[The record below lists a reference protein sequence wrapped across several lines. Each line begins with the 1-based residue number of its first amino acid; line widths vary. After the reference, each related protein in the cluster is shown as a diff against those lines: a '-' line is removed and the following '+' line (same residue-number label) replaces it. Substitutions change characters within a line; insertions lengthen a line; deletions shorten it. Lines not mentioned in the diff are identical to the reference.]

1 MNDTTEVMILKQTDY
16 RERAALVTVLS
27 KEYGKL
33 TLSAE
38 GVRKLTSK
46 NAGALI
52 PCTKASLTIDYSEGR
67 TMFRLKGART
77 VKAYK
82 NIHKDLIL
90 SAAAGVLSEIAD
102 QMTYTDHDI
111 VSAVH
116 TYTLLEEALDLLEN
130 GEKSDTVLAL
140 FLSTMMKNAGMSPNV
155 DECVMCGRTNA
166 AAISVRDGGFLC
178 DRCAAQAGVPPRS
191 VTELKRFRL
200 ISKAELK
207 HYPIVKEST
216 ERTIEDLAILLE
228 ILNRHAGIEIRS
240 FSLYQRVFH

>member
-1 MNDTTEVMILKQTDY
+1 MNDVTQAIILKQTDY
-16 RERAALVTVLS
+16 RERAALVTVLT
-27 KEYGKL
+27 EDYGKL

-52 PCTKASLTIDYSEGR
+52 TCTKAAVTIDYSEGR
-67 TMFRLKGART
+67 TMFRLKNART
-77 VKAYK
+77 VKAYR
-82 NIHKDLIL
+82 NIHADLIL

-111 VSAVH
+111 ASAVK
-116 TYTLLEEALDLLEN
+116 TYALLEEALDLLEN
-130 GEKSDTVLAL
+130 NEKSDTVLAL

-155 DECVMCGRTNA
+155 DECVMCGRPNA

-178 DRCAAQAGVPPRS
+178 DRCAALAGIPPRS

-200 ISKAELK
+200 VSKAELR

-216 ERTIEDLAILLE
+216 EHTIGELAVLLE

-240 FSLYQRVFH
+240 FSLFQRVFH

>member
-1 MNDTTEVMILKQTDY
+1 MNDVTQAIILKQTDY
-16 RERAALVTVLS
+16 RERAALVTVLT
-27 KEYGKL
+27 EDYGKL

-52 PCTKASLTIDYSEGR
+52 TCTKAAVTIDYSEGR
-67 TMFRLKGART
+67 TMFRLKNART
-77 VKAYK
+77 VKAYR
-82 NIHKDLIL
+82 NIHADLIL

-111 VSAVH
+111 ASAVK
-116 TYTLLEEALDLLEN
+116 TYALLEEALDLLEN
-130 GEKSDTVLAL
+130 NEKSDTVLAL

-155 DECVMCGRTNA
+155 DECVMCGRPNA
-166 AAISVRDGGFLC
+166 AAVSVRDGGFLC
-178 DRCAAQAGVPPRS
+178 DRCAAQAGIPPRS

-200 ISKAELK
+200 VSKAELR

-216 ERTIEDLAILLE
+216 DHTIGELAVLLE

-240 FSLYQRVFH
+240 FSLFQRDFH

>member
-1 MNDTTEVMILKQTDY
+1 MNDVTQAIILKQTDY
-16 RERAALVTVLS
+16 RERAALVTVLT
-27 KEYGKL
+27 EDYGKL

-52 PCTKASLTIDYSEGR
+52 TCTKAAVTIDYSEGR
-67 TMFRLKGART
+67 TMFRLKNART
-77 VKAYK
+77 VKAYR
-82 NIHKDLIL
+82 NIHADLIL

-111 VSAVH
+111 ASAVK
-116 TYTLLEEALDLLEN
+116 TYALLEEALDLLEN
-130 GEKSDTVLAL
+130 NEKSDTVLAL

-155 DECVMCGRTNA
+155 DECVMCGRPNA

-178 DRCAAQAGVPPRS
+178 DRCAALAGIPPRS

-200 ISKAELK
+200 VSKAELR

-216 ERTIEDLAILLE
+216 EHTIGELTVLLE

-240 FSLYQRVFH
+240 FSLFQRVFH

>member
-1 MNDTTEVMILKQTDY
+1 MNDVTQAIILKQTDY
-16 RERAALVTVLS
+16 RERAALVTVLT
-27 KEYGKL
+27 EDYGKL

-52 PCTKASLTIDYSEGR
+52 TCTKAAVTIDYSERR
-67 TMFRLKGART
+67 TMFRLKNART
-77 VKAYK
+77 VKAYR
-82 NIHKDLIL
+82 NIHADLIL

-111 VSAVH
+111 ASAVK
-116 TYTLLEEALDLLEN
+116 TYALLEEALDLLEN
-130 GEKSDTVLAL
+130 NEKSDTVLVL

-155 DECVMCGRTNA
+155 DECVMCGRPNA

-178 DRCAAQAGVPPRS
+178 DRCAAQAGIPPRS

-200 ISKAELK
+200 VSKAELR

-216 ERTIEDLAILLE
+216 EHTIGELAVLLE

-240 FSLYQRVFH
+240 FSLFQRVFH

>member
-1 MNDTTEVMILKQTDY
+1 MNDVTQAIILKQTDY
-16 RERAALVTVLS
+16 RERAALVTVLT
-27 KEYGKL
+27 EDYGKL

-52 PCTKASLTIDYSEGR
+52 TCTKAAVTIDYSEGR
-67 TMFRLKGART
+67 TMFRLKNART
-77 VKAYK
+77 VKAYR
-82 NIHKDLIL
+82 NIHADLIL

-111 VSAVH
+111 ASAVK
-116 TYTLLEEALDLLEN
+116 TYALLEEALDLLEN
-130 GEKSDTVLAL
+130 NEKSDTVLAL

-155 DECVMCGRTNA
+155 DECVMCGRPNA
-166 AAISVRDGGFLC
+166 AAVSVRDGGFLC
-178 DRCAAQAGVPPRS
+178 DRCAAQAGIPSRS

-200 ISKAELK
+200 VSKAELR

-216 ERTIEDLAILLE
+216 EHTIGEMAVLLE

-240 FSLYQRVFH
+240 FSLFQRVFH